1 MLSPFQR
8 HPFLYPASS
17 ALDAGDTNI
26 IRSAWFYQKFTISWG
41 GHTSKKTLGV
51 QHICSWEGLSGVC
64 TGSKGGGANSTARS
78 GRLSE
83 REVALREESSFT
95 SGSQRQMTWS
105 GLHLKKDNSVS
116 VWTVPCRR
124 ARLKAG

>member
-1 MLSPFQR
+1 MVTPVKRPSE
-8 HPFLYPASS
+8 Y
-17 ALDAGDTNI
+17 NI
-26 IRSAWFYQKFTISWG
+26 YAVGKGCR
-41 GHTSKKTLGV
+41 
-51 QHICSWEGLSGVC
+51 VC

-83 REVALREESSFT
+83 REIALREESSFT

-105 GLHLKKDNSVS
+105 GLRLKKDNSVS